1 MTAALTQ
8 YNGDYCRMSEFL
20 NYVSRPQLGKYLPPF
35 QLVGN
40 WHGWPLTSRLGYLG
54 RKEKKKKRKIPNWC
68 FSPFWLRASFRR
80 SYTRLK
86 HSMLKWFK
94 PGIWKRSD
102 SRRLSRQSLNAKK
115 KKNTDNAIIH
125 TQAQTHCNDNR
136 KQSLIVKQY
145 KLALSHTYTHKRA
158 TKMISMKNIGWNTW
172 MSSNKLT
179 KAEMAISK
187 VFIHSHTDTWLSQN
201 QQHHILWCTLHK
213 S

>member
-1 MTAALTQ
+1 
-8 YNGDYCRMSEFL
+8 MSELFL

-54 RKEKKKKRKIPNWC
+54 KKRGEKKQKIPNWC
-68 FSPFWLRASFRR
+68 FSPFWLRASFIR
-80 SYTRLK
+80 SYTSLK
-86 HSMLKWFK
+86 RSMLKWFK

-102 SRRLSRQSLNAKK
+102 SRCLSRQSLLMQK
-115 KKNTDNAIIH
+115 KKNTDNSNIH

-136 KQSLIVKQY
+136 KQSLIVN
-145 KLALSHTYTHKRA
+145 HTSQTRSFPHTHTQEGNKND
-158 TKMISMKNIGWNTW
+158 INENIGWNTW